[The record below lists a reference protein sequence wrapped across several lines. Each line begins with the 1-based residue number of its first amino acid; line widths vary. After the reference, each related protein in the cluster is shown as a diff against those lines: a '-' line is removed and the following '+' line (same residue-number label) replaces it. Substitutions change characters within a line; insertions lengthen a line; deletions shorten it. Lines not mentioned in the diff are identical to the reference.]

1 MFGNTNHWQLDGNK
15 HTPNPTHPP
24 AVQPTVVFGHRSPA
38 RGKSWARHVHPLPL
52 YGNNGAALH
61 PALVCSAFRFGTATR
76 LLVHFRFRPLVNAPS
91 PLFISNYERQC
102 RRRVFSRTMVFE
114 FTSLSDPPSSVI
126 GKRLGLVSLPGYDR
140 IDFRRLLRLL

>member
-1 MFGNTNHWQLDGNK
+1 MFGDTNHWQLDCNK
-15 HTPNPTHPP
+15 HTPNPTRPP

-76 LLVHFRFRPLVNAPS
+76 LLVHFRFRPMVNAPS
-91 PLFISNYERQC
+91 PLFISISEDNADVEFFLEQWSLNSPVCLICNWEETR
-102 RRRVFSRTMVFE
+102 SRLAPWV
-114 FTSLSDPPSSVI
+114 
-126 GKRLGLVSLPGYDR
+126 
-140 IDFRRLLRLL
+140 